1 MIDGVSSTEQSQ
13 ATSQIQANLIAVRNE
28 AQSQQQVADA
38 LAQQAQQAQEQV
50 QSSPNPEGVGEN
62 VDTYA

>member
-1 MIDGVSSTEQSQ
+1 MIDGVSSTEQTQ

-28 AQSQQQVADA
+28 AQNQQQIADT
-38 LAQQAQQAQEQV
+38 LAQQAQQSQEQV
-50 QSSPNPEGVGEN
+50 QSTSNPAGVGEN

>member
-1 MIDGVSSTEQSQ
+1 MIDGVSSTEQTQ

-28 AQSQQQVADA
+28 AQSQQQIANV
-38 LAQQAQQAQEQV
+38 LEQQAQQAQDQV
-50 QSSPNPEGVGEN
+50 QPASNPEGVGQN

>member
-1 MIDGVSSTEQSQ
+1 MIDGVSSTEQTQ

-28 AQSQQQVADA
+28 AQNQRQIADA
-38 LAQQAQQAQEQV
+38 LARQAQQSQEQV
-50 QSSPNPEGVGEN
+50 QSSANPPGVGGN